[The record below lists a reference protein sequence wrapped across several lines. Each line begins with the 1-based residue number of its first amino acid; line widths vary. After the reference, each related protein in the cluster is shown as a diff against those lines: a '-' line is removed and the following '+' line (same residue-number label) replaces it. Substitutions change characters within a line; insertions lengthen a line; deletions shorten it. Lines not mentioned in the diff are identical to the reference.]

1 MDLNA
6 QELVS
11 DVRSAFDRGTTL
23 PLAWRRQQLRALLLM
38 LEEQEQAFIDALGQ
52 DLRKSEFE
60 SYATEIGDVK
70 AQAKQTLSNLRK
82 WTKARPF
89 NPGLMLMPATGAI
102 VREPYGVALIIA
114 PWNYPVQ
121 LALAPLIGAIAAG
134 NAVIVKPSEMTPT
147 VSRALA
153 THIPNYLDNEAIRVV
168 EGGVDETTALLEQ
181 RYDLIFYTGNGR
193 VGRIVARA
201 AAEHLTPTVLELGG
215 KSPVFIDGTVD
226 LATAAD
232 RIAWGKFT
240 NAGQTCVA
248 PDYILAT
255 DDIAPEFERHLVES
269 VRRMFGDDPHESP
282 DYGRIVND
290 AHVER
295 LSGLLSSGRTVLGGT
310 VDAADRYIAPTI
322 VADIHGDDAVM
333 QDEIFGPILPIIT
346 VRNADE
352 AIMFIRERD
361 KPLALYAFTEDQTTR
376 RKFVKWTSSG
386 TLAFGVTVAQLASH
400 TMPFGGVGESGM
412 GKYHGEH
419 SVMAFSHERPVV
431 EKPLHPDTL
440 MAMYPPV
447 SEKRMGVLRKLM

>member
-1 MDLNA
+1 M
-6 QELVS
+6 
-11 DVRSAFDRGTTL
+11 
-23 PLAWRRQQLRALLLM
+23 
-38 LEEQEQAFIDALGQ
+38 
-52 DLRKSEFE
+52 
-60 SYATEIGDVK
+60 K

-290 AHVER
+290 AHVC
-295 LSGLLSSGRTVLGGT
+295 LLYTSPS
-310 VDAADRYIAPTI
+310 P
-322 VADIHGDDAVM
+322 
-333 QDEIFGPILPIIT
+333 
-346 VRNADE
+346 
-352 AIMFIRERD
+352 RD
-361 KPLALYAFTEDQTTR
+361 
-376 RKFVKWTSSG
+376 S
-386 TLAFGVTVAQLASH
+386 
-400 TMPFGGVGESGM
+400 
-412 GKYHGEH
+412 
-419 SVMAFSHERPVV
+419 
-431 EKPLHPDTL
+431 
-440 MAMYPPV
+440 
-447 SEKRMGVLRKLM
+447 